1 MPRKSSLLLCVLAST
16 VINETPLLFTSPIN
30 VSYLIH
36 YLPLT
41 LPSKVF
47 LSKSSISIDLIY
59 TQWKG
64 GR

>member
-16 VINETPLLFTSPIN
+16 VINETPLLFAFPIN
-30 VSYLIH
+30 VSYLIY
-36 YLPLT
+36 YLPLA

-64 GR
+64 GK